1 MLPSRSSRSTSA
13 SRPFLQIPLRRRL
26 RSLRRRPVSPS
37 SRTAIVPGTVLT
49 SHLFAS
55 LCAAPAG
62 PSAEDIA
69 RQRKL
74 ALIAQ
79 YGMVEDGHGGYDI
92 EGGPGPGDEGY
103 VGGKGKGPDLD
114 GVSVDMLEAELR
126 RMGLK
131 KKQKKASRTMR
142 FSGKSQDYPAN
153 HVVLNTLAPTEAE
166 GGGW

>member
-1 MLPSRSSRSTSA
+1 
-13 SRPFLQIPLRRRL
+13 
-26 RSLRRRPVSPS
+26 
-37 SRTAIVPGTVLT
+37 
-49 SHLFAS
+49 
-55 LCAAPAG
+55 
-62 PSAEDIA
+62 
-69 RQRKL
+69 
-74 ALIAQ
+74 
-79 YGMVEDGHGGYDI
+79 MVEDGHGGYDI

-153 HVVLNTLAPTEAE
+153 HVVLYTLAAYRS
-166 GGGW
+166 